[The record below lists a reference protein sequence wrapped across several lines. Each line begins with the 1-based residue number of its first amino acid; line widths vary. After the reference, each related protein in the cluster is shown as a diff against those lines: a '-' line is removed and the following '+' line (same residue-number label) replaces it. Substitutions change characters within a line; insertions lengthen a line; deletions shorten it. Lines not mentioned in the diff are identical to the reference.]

1 MLHRLLDAFDSKGET
16 MDLKQIVDNLNDSV
30 SSSYDR
36 NVDKL
41 LDRVGLEQRRATTDV
56 VLPALGIFGAGIAV
70 GATLGMLFAPKR
82 GEELRSDIRHS
93 LEDLRQKS
101 AEEYNQLR
109 EKSEEA
115 LRSARER
122 VSGEEGEQSSKKANG
137 NARPSSST
145 GTSST

>member
-1 MLHRLLDAFDSKGET
+1 ME
-16 MDLKQIVDNLNDSV
+16 LKDVLNNLNDSV
-30 SSSYDR
+30 SSSYDK

-41 LDRVGLEQRRATTDV
+41 LDRVGLEQRRATSDV

-82 GEELRSDIRHS
+82 GDELRDDIRHS
-93 LEDLRQKS
+93 LEDLRKKS

-115 LRSARER
+115 LQAARQR
-122 VSGEEGEQSSKKANG
+122 VSEEKEGDKSGKKANG
-137 NARPSSST
+137 NARPSGSSS
-145 GTSST
+145 G